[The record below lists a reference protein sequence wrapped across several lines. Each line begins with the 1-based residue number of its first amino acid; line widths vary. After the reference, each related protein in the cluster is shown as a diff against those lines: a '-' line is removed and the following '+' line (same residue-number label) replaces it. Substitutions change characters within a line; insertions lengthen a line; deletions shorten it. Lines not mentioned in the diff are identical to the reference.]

1 MNNTTEPTDGPAES
15 SSDKKPSDQSS
26 LQDRVVLI
34 TGGVHRLGAH
44 TARVLHAEGARL
56 VLHYRSSRDSAHA
69 LQEELNSI
77 RPDSV
82 VLVRAD
88 LLDMASLPAVI
99 ADSLSAWGKL
109 DVLIN
114 NASSF
119 YSTPVGSVSESEWND
134 LMGTN
139 LKAPFFLSQAAAPHL
154 KDSLGCIV
162 NIVDI
167 HAERPLKRF
176 PVYSMAKA
184 GLVMLTKS
192 LACELGP
199 EVRVNAVAPGAI
211 LWPER
216 EMDEVTQQRIISR
229 TFLKRQGNPDN
240 IAQAVLF
247 LIRDAE
253 YTSGQVIT
261 VDGGRSLNS

>member
-1 MNNTTEPTDGPAES
+1 M
-15 SSDKKPSDQSS
+15 K
-26 LQDRVVLI
+26 VVLI
-34 TGGVHRLGAH
+34 TGAAHRIGAT
-44 TARVLHAEGARL
+44 TARMLHAAGMNI
-56 VLHYRSSRDSAHA
+56 VLHYRSSREAAEA
-69 LQEELNSI
+69 LQTELQAR

-82 VLVRAD
+82 TLLQAD
-88 LLDMASLPAVI
+88 LHETAQLARLVEQAV
-99 ADSLSAWGKL
+99 AAWGRL

-114 NASSF
+114 NASTF
-119 YSTPVGSVSESEWND
+119 YPTPLGSVTEEQWDD
-134 LMGTN
+134 LIGTN

-154 KDSLGCIV
+154 RQQQGCIV

-184 GLVMLTKS
+184 GLVMMTKS

-211 LWPER
+211 LWPEHLDEAGR
-216 EMDEVTQQRIISR
+216 EKIISR
-229 TFLKRQGNPDN
+229 TFLKRQGSPED
-240 IAQAVLF
+240 IARA
-247 LIRDAE
+247 IRYLVNEAG
-253 YTSGQVIT
+253 YMSGQVLT